1 MPPDI
6 PTSREFMNGHGPG
19 ALIPSLAVAASAV
32 FWGTTWIPLREVD
45 GPGVPAEWSGLLI
58 YLVPALLVLP
68 TILIRHRHV
77 VAGGIPLLVS
87 AVAVGACNGLFAVSM
102 VFGEIGMVI
111 LLFYLNPIWTT
122 VLERMV
128 IGTPIAGYRWAGIG
142 LGLLGLVALQGLAG
156 RWPFP
161 ANAAEWMGFAAG
173 VCWAVGLVATNVAH
187 NASMIEKTFLQ
198 FIFAALAAGLLVFL
212 MGWADPV
219 PTVAGLAESMP
230 WILAAAALWV
240 VPAMGLSLW
249 GASRMSPARASMI
262 LMLEV
267 LVGVGSA
274 AWLAGEE
281 LGMNKIIGGALI
293 LSASLVEAW
302 GSARADARR
311 ADARR
316 TDAER
321 ADGKAAAART
331 AG

>member
-1 MPPDI
+1 
-6 PTSREFMNGHGPG
+6 MNAQGS
-19 ALIPSLAVAASAV
+19 ALLPSLAVAASAV
-32 FWGTTWIPLREVD
+32 FWGTTWIPLREID

-58 YLVPALLVLP
+58 YLVPAILVLP
-68 TILIRHRHV
+68 MILIRRSRV
-77 VAGGIPLLVS
+77 AAGGLPLLVV
-87 AVAVGACNGLFAVSM
+87 AIAVGACNGLFAVAM
-102 VFGEIGMVI
+102 VFGEIGMII
-111 LLFYLNPIWTT
+111 LLFYLNPVWAT
-122 VLERMV
+122 VLERIV
-128 IGTPIAGYRWAGIG
+128 LGTPIAGFRWVGIA

-161 ANAAEWMGFAAG
+161 ANAAEWMGFGAG
-173 VCWAVGLVATNVAH
+173 VCWAVGLVATNVARG
-187 NASMIEKTFLQ
+187 ASLVEKTFLQ
-198 FIFAALAAGLLVFL
+198 FVFAALTAGLLVFL
-212 MGWADPV
+212 LGWMDEL
-219 PTVAGLAESMP
+219 PTVAGLTTSMP
-230 WILAAAALWV
+230 WILAAAFAWV

-302 GSARADARR
+302 GSARADR
-311 ADARR
+311 
-316 TDAER
+316 
-321 ADGKAAAART
+321 KAAAASA

>member
-1 MPPDI
+1 
-6 PTSREFMNGHGPG
+6 MNGQGRSV
-19 ALIPSLAVAASAV
+19 LIPSLAVAASAV
-32 FWGTTWIPLREVD
+32 FWGTTWIPLREID
-45 GPGVPAEWSGLLI
+45 RPGVPAEWSGLLI

-68 TILIRHRHV
+68 MILVRHNQVR
-77 VAGGIPLLVS
+77 AGGMPLLAS
-87 AVAVGACNGLFAVSM
+87 ALAVGACNGLFAISM

-111 LLFYLNPIWTT
+111 LLFYLNPIWAT
-122 VLERMV
+122 VLERIV
-128 IGTPIAGYRWAGIG
+128 IGTPIAGFRWAGIG

-156 RWPFP
+156 RWPLP
-161 ANAAEWMGFAAG
+161 SNAAEWMGLAAG

-187 NASMIEKTFLQ
+187 GASMIEKTFLQ
-198 FIFAALAAGLLVFL
+198 FVFAAITAGLLVFM
-212 MGWADPV
+212 MGWADPW
-219 PTVAGLAESMP
+219 PTGDGLIASMP

-281 LGMNKIIGGALI
+281 LGLNKIIGGALI

-302 GSARADARR
+302 GSAK
-311 ADARR
+311 
-316 TDAER
+316 
-321 ADGKAAAART
+321 ADGKAAAASA

>member
-1 MPPDI
+1 
-6 PTSREFMNGHGPG
+6 MNGQGRSV
-19 ALIPSLAVAASAV
+19 LIPSLAVAVSAV
-32 FWGTTWIPLREVD
+32 FWGTTWIPLRQID

-58 YLVPALLVLP
+58 YLVPAFLVLP
-68 TILIRHRHV
+68 MILLRRSQV
-77 VAGGIPLLVS
+77 LAGGIPLLVT

-111 LLFYLNPIWTT
+111 LLFYLNPVWAT
-122 VLERMV
+122 VLERII
-128 IGTPIAGYRWAGIG
+128 IGTPIAGFRWAGIG

-156 RWPFP
+156 RWPLP
-161 ANAAEWMGFAAG
+161 SNAAEWMGLAAG
-173 VCWAVGLVATNVAH
+173 ICWAVGLVATNVAH
-187 NASMIEKTFLQ
+187 GASMIEKTFLQ
-198 FIFAALAAGLLVFL
+198 FVFAAITAGLLVFM
-212 MGWADPV
+212 MGWADPA
-219 PTVAGLAESMP
+219 PTFAGLTASMP

-240 VPAMGLSLW
+240 VPAMALSLW

-281 LGMNKIIGGALI
+281 LGLNKIIGGALI

-302 GSARADARR
+302 GSAKS
-311 ADARR
+311 
-316 TDAER
+316 
-321 ADGKAAAART
+321 DGKAAAAKA

>member
-1 MPPDI
+1 M
-6 PTSREFMNGHGPG
+6 SGPG
-19 ALIPSLAVAASAV
+19 QGTLIPSLAVAVSAV
-32 FWGTTWIPLREVD
+32 FWGTTWIPLREID

-68 TILIRHRHV
+68 MILIRHKRV
-77 VAGGIPLLVS
+77 VAGGLPLLVT

-111 LLFYLNPIWTT
+111 LLFYLNPIWAT
-122 VLERMV
+122 VLERFV
-128 IGTPIAGYRWAGIG
+128 IGTPIAGFRWAGIG

-161 ANAAEWMGFAAG
+161 SNAAEWMGFGAG
-173 VCWAVGLVATNVAH
+173 VCWAVGLVATNVAR
-187 NASMIEKTFLQ
+187 NASMVEKTFLQ
-198 FIFAALAAGLLVFL
+198 FVFAALTAGLLVFL
-212 MGWADPV
+212 LGWTDEW
-219 PTVAGLAESMP
+219 PTVDGLTASMP

-249 GASRMSPARASMI
+249 GASRMSPARASML

-274 AWLAGEE
+274 AWLAGED
-281 LGMNKIIGGALI
+281 LGLNKIIGGALI

-302 GSARADARR
+302 GSARADR
-311 ADARR
+311 
-316 TDAER
+316 
-321 ADGKAAAART
+321 KAAAVSA

>member
-1 MPPDI
+1 M
-6 PTSREFMNGHGPG
+6 SAQGQSV
-19 ALIPSLAVAASAV
+19 LLPSLAVAASAV
-32 FWGTTWIPLREVD
+32 FWGTTWIPLREID

-68 TILIRHRHV
+68 MILFRHRQV
-77 VAGGIPLLVS
+77 IAGGIPLLVS
-87 AVAVGACNGLFAVSM
+87 AMAVGACNGLFAVSM

-111 LLFYLNPIWTT
+111 LLFYLNPVWAT
-122 VLERMV
+122 VLERIV
-128 IGTPIAGYRWAGIG
+128 IGTPIAGFRWAGIG

-161 ANAAEWMGFAAG
+161 ANAAEWMGFLAG
-173 VCWAVGLVATNVAH
+173 VCWAVGLVATNMAK

-198 FIFAALAAGLLVFL
+198 FIFAATGAGLLVVM
-212 MGWADPV
+212 MGWAEPV
-219 PTVAGLAESMP
+219 PTVAGLGASMP
-230 WILAAAALWV
+230 WILAAAVLWV

-249 GASRMSPARASMI
+249 GATRMSPARASMI

-302 GSARADARR
+302 GSAKAN
-311 ADARR
+311 
-316 TDAER
+316 
-321 ADGKAAAART
+321 GKAAEAA
-331 AG
+331 G

>member
-1 MPPDI
+1 
-6 PTSREFMNGHGPG
+6 MNGQGSSV
-19 ALIPSLAVAASAV
+19 LLPSLAVAVSAV
-32 FWGTTWIPLREVD
+32 FWGTTWIPLREVG

-58 YLVPALLVLP
+58 YLVPALFVLP
-68 TILIRHRHV
+68 MILVRRRRVI
-77 VAGGIPLLVS
+77 AGGLPLLVT

-111 LLFYLNPIWTT
+111 LLFYLNPIWAT
-122 VLERMV
+122 VLERIV
-128 IGTPIAGYRWAGIG
+128 IGTPIVGFRWAGIG

-161 ANAAEWMGFAAG
+161 SNPAEWMGFAAG
-173 VCWAVGLVATNVAH
+173 VCWAVGLVATNVAR
-187 NASMIEKTFLQ
+187 NASMVEKTFLQ
-198 FIFAALAAGLLVFL
+198 FVFAAITAGLLVFL
-212 MGWADPV
+212 LGWTDEW
-219 PTVAGLAESMP
+219 PTVEGLTARMP

-274 AWLAGEE
+274 AWLAGED
-281 LGMNKIIGGALI
+281 LGLNKIIGGALI

-302 GSARADARR
+302 GSARA
-311 ADARR
+311 
-316 TDAER
+316 ER
-321 ADGKAAAART
+321 KAAAISA
-331 AG
+331 AE

>member
-1 MPPDI
+1 
-6 PTSREFMNGHGPG
+6 MNGQGG
-19 ALIPSLAVAASAV
+19 STLIPSLAVAASAV
-32 FWGTTWIPLREVD
+32 FWGTTWIPLREID

-68 TILIRHRHV
+68 LLLIRHRAV
-77 VAGGIPLLVS
+77 AAGGLPLLVS
-87 AVAVGACNGLFAVSM
+87 AIAVGACNGLFAVSM

-111 LLFYLNPIWTT
+111 LLFYLNPIWAT

-128 IGTPIAGYRWAGIG
+128 IGTPIAGFRWAGIG

-161 ANAAEWMGFAAG
+161 ANAAEWMGLLAG
-173 VCWAVGLVATNVAH
+173 VCWAVGLVATNLARG
-187 NASMIEKTFLQ
+187 ASMIEKTFLQ
-198 FIFAALAAGLLVFL
+198 FVFAAITAALLVFML
-212 MGWADPV
+212 GWADAW
-219 PTVAGLAESMP
+219 PTFEGLAASLP

-249 GASRMSPARASMI
+249 GASRMSPARASML

-281 LGMNKIIGGALI
+281 LGINKIVGGALI

-302 GSARADARR
+302 GSAK
-311 ADARR
+311 
-316 TDAER
+316 AE
-321 ADGKAAAART
+321 GKAAAKA
-331 AG
+331 AE

>member
-1 MPPDI
+1 
-6 PTSREFMNGHGPG
+6 MNGQ
-19 ALIPSLAVAASAV
+19 ANSVLVPSLAVAASAV
-32 FWGTTWIPLREVD
+32 FWGTTWIPLREID

-68 TILIRHRHV
+68 MILIRQGQIR
-77 VAGGIPLLVS
+77 AGGMPLLIA

-111 LLFYLNPIWTT
+111 LLFYLNPIWAT
-122 VLERMV
+122 VLERVV
-128 IGTPIAGYRWAGIG
+128 IGTPIAGFRWAGIG

-161 ANAAEWMGFAAG
+161 ANAAEWMGLLAG
-173 VCWAVGLVATNVAH
+173 VCWAVGLVATNVARS
-187 NASMIEKTFLQ
+187 ASMIEKTFLQ
-198 FIFAALAAGLLVFL
+198 FVFAAITAGLLIL
-212 MGWADPV
+212 MLGWADTV
-219 PTVAGLAESMP
+219 PTLDGLGASIG
-230 WILAAAALWV
+230 WILAAAAFWV

-281 LGMNKIIGGALI
+281 LGLNKFVGGALI

-302 GSARADARR
+302 GSAKADREAG
-311 ADARR
+311 APS
-316 TDAER
+316 
-321 ADGKAAAART
+321 AA
-331 AG
+331 G

>member
-1 MPPDI
+1 M
-6 PTSREFMNGHGPG
+6 SAQRQSV
-19 ALIPSLAVAASAV
+19 LLPSLAVAASAV
-32 FWGTTWIPLREVD
+32 FWGTTWIPLRKID

-68 TILIRHRHV
+68 LILFRHRQV
-77 VAGGIPLLVS
+77 IAGGLPLLVT

-111 LLFYLNPIWTT
+111 LLFYLNPIWAT
-122 VLERMV
+122 VLERIV
-128 IGTPIAGYRWAGIG
+128 IGTPIAGFRWAGIG

-161 ANAAEWMGFAAG
+161 SNSAEWMGFLAG
-173 VCWAVGLVATNVAH
+173 VCWAVGLVATNMAKS
-187 NASMIEKTFLQ
+187 ASMIEKTFLQ
-198 FIFAALAAGLLVFL
+198 FVFAAITAGLLVFML
-212 MGWADPV
+212 GWFDPV
-219 PTVAGLAESMP
+219 PSVEGLTVSMP
-230 WILAAAALWV
+230 WILAAAFIWV

-249 GASRMSPARASMI
+249 GATRMSPARASMI

-274 AWLAGEE
+274 AWLAGED

-302 GSARADARR
+302 GSAR
-311 ADARR
+311 
-316 TDAER
+316 TN
-321 ADGKAAAART
+321 GKAAASHA